1 MRAGRFIPAAIAGG
15 QHEGE
20 TVTAASQR
28 PVVGWMLGG
37 IAVLHVPVTPL
48 LYADSVDSILGA
60 GVLAPIDADPARK
73 DLRSAGFWFAIAGIG
88 LFLVAILLA
97 RAELIEGPP
106 AQAVVGLVVL
116 AAWGLAFMP
125 VSGFLAIVAT
135 AAVAAYRHR
144 RLTPR
149 APSPSDE

>member
-1 MRAGRFIPAAIAGG
+1 
-15 QHEGE
+15 
-20 TVTAASQR
+20 VTAVSQR

-73 DLRSAGFWFAIAGIG
+73 DLRGAGFWFATAGTG
-88 LFLVAILLA
+88 LSLVAILLA
-97 RAELIEGPP
+97 RAELLEGGPP

-116 AAWGLAFMP
+116 AASGLAFMP
-125 VSGFLAIVAT
+125 VSGFLAILAT
-135 AAVAAYRHR
+135 AAVAAYHHR
-144 RLTPR
+144 RLTPT
-149 APSPSDE
+149 APSRSDE